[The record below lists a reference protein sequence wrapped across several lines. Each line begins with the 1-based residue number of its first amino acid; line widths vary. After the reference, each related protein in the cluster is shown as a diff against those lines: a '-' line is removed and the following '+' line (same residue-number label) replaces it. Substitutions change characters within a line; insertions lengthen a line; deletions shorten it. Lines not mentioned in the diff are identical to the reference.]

1 MRSQWLARE
10 EAELLA
16 AMGMVAGLVALLAM
30 ILT

>member
-1 MRSQWLARE
+1 MRSRWLVRE

-16 AMGMVAGLVALLAM
+16 ATGMVAGLVALLAM